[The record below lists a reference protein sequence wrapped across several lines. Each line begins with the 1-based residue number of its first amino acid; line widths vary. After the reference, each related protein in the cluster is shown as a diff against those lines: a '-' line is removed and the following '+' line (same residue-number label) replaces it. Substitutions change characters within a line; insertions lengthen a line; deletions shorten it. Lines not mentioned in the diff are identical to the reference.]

1 MVCLNVQ
8 RKYSSFA
15 VKQEVFFSCF
25 STPDYARHLI
35 FFVSF
40 VLFCAFLCFNRDQI
54 KLDLQ
59 QTWPWLR
66 LIMSGCHASLIRS
79 MTLVLTLR
87 YLINVIT
94 RHQEKRKED
103 IKSLVT
109 CPRLLPKAEFEVRN
123 DRFFFLTLIPALK
136 MEFVYVKILLYSGA
150 WNPQT
155 NVWWSPRARSLS
167 PVALHFAGGSF
178 AVLAFLTHLEFC
190 KLKLTIP
197 WQWLRDRIWHQ
208 CLF

>member
-25 STPDYARHLI
+25 STPDYARYLI

-109 CPRLLPKAEFEVRN
+109 CPRLLPNAEFEVRN
-123 DRFFFLTLIPALK
+123 DRFFFPYFDSSFKNGIRVCQNFTIQWSLEPSNKCL
-136 MEFVYVKILLYSGA
+136 ME
-150 WNPQT
+150 P
-155 NVWWSPRARSLS
+155 
-167 PVALHFAGGSF
+167 
-178 AVLAFLTHLEFC
+178 
-190 KLKLTIP
+190 
-197 WQWLRDRIWHQ
+197 
-208 CLF
+208 